1 MFVYAKISNVSLLG
15 VVDYTSLNRY
25 TVLSHSLDMRLTKGR
40 MMMLL

>member
-1 MFVYAKISNVSLLG
+1 MFIYAKISNVSWLG
-15 VVDYTSLNRY
+15 VVGYNGN